1 MAASGADSIA
11 VDECMPLGYVG
22 HVAMAHG
29 IGFSGNLRVSAEM
42 GASLVTTYAD
52 AQVCMAA
59 GSSFPGYVFGLG
71 GPLPNETPRALL
83 SEALRGK
90 EAFER
95 TYPRQQPDPRRE
107 PLRG

>member
-29 IGFSGNLRVSAEM
+29 IGFSGNVRVSAAM
-42 GASLVTTYAD
+42 GASVVTAYAD

-59 GSSFPGYVFGLG
+59 GSAFPGYVFGLG
-71 GPLPNETPRALL
+71 GPLPDDTPRELL

-90 EAFER
+90 EEFER
-95 TYPRQQPDPRRE
+95 AYPRQRPDPR
-107 PLRG
+107 

>member
-42 GASLVTTYAD
+42 GASASTAYGD

-59 GSSFPGYVFGLG
+59 GSPFPGYVFGLG
-71 GPLPNETPRALL
+71 GPLPDETPRDLL
-83 SEALRGK
+83 TEALRGK
-90 EAFER
+90 DAFEH
-95 TYPRQQPDPRRE
+95 TYPRQRPDLP
-107 PLRG
+107 